1 MVYKV
6 VAKVVAN
13 NPTKN
18 KDAHKIIVGRGPRIL
33 LTAPDS
39 IPANQNTQK

>member
-18 KDAHKIIVGRGPRIL
+18 NDAHKIIVGRGPKIL

-39 IPANQNTQK
+39 TPSKSKHKK